1 MRDELLAVQEGEVRK
16 LDLAARENF
25 SANANAAMDAVAAA
39 FVRSARRS
47 LPFLTR
53 FRGKI
58 LPRPVEMAPRD
69 LPAEGLEE
77 APSFTVNL
85 AGPGSAW
92 ATLTLSSQAIAMV
105 LEGSL
110 GGRGAPTPGVLGVE
124 LTGPQRAL
132 IGRIARS
139 LAADLVAAIKQVA
152 HLELAVTTE
161 EPRKEGGGKALT
173 GFRVVCD
180 VDGTGVP
187 TALVVTIGAKSFDD
201 AVRES
206 SAREAAEADP
216 RIGDALPEVDLE
228 LVAELGRVSIG
239 LRRVLSLKPGDV
251 IRLTTAVDDA
261 VALRIEGVPKFLV
274 APITSRG
281 QLAVEIRARHGK

>member
-1 MRDELLAVQEGEVRK
+1 MSEEELAAQDGEVRK
-16 LDLAARENF
+16 LDLATREHF
-25 SANANAAMDAVAAA
+25 SPNANTAMDAVAAA
-39 FVRSARRS
+39 FARSARRS

-53 FRGKI
+53 FKGKI
-58 LPRPVEMAPRD
+58 VPRYVEMAARD
-69 LPAEGLEE
+69 VAAEGLSDL
-77 APSFTVNL
+77 PSFTVNL
-85 AGPGSAW
+85 AGAGGAW
-92 ATLTLSSQAIAMV
+92 ATLTLSSEAIAMV

-124 LTGPQRAL
+124 LTSPQRAL
-132 IGRIARS
+132 IARIARS
-139 LAADLVAAIKQVA
+139 LAADLGAAIGQVA

-161 EPRKEGGGKALT
+161 EPRKEGAGKALT

-187 TALVVTIGAKSFDD
+187 TALIVTIGAKAFDD

-206 SAREAAEADP
+206 TAREAAEVDP
-216 RIGDALPEVDLE
+216 RIGDALPEVPLE
-228 LVAELGRVSIG
+228 IVAELGRVSLG
-239 LRRVLSLKPGDV
+239 LRRVLSLKLGDV

-261 VALRIEGVPKFLV
+261 VALRIEGAPKFL
-274 APITSRG
+274 AMPITSRG